1 MIKLESNFKYGYN
14 ITRYFK
20 TIEDCN
26 KYLYVFKDHW
36 CNVPWKDPEE
46 ITGFDAKASVEA
58 INDPIEIANG
68 DLGWGFNNCD
78 LNNIEE
84 TKEQRDL
91 VSKIAEEVIR

>member
-36 CNVPWKDPEE
+36 CNVPWKEPEE
-46 ITGFDAKASVEA
+46 IDRFDIKAATVLV
-58 INDPIEIANG
+58 NDPIKIANG
-68 DLGWGFNNCD
+68 DLGWGFNTCD
-78 LNNIEE
+78 LNNIGE
-84 TKEQRDL
+84 TKEQREF
-91 VSKIAEEVIR
+91 VSNIAKEVVR